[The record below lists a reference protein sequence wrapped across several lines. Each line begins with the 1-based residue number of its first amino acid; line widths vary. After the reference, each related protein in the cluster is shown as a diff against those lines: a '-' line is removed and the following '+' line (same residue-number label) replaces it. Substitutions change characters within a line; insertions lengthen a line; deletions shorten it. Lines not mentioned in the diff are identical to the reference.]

1 MKDKQVTVSA
11 HFDRVQVFENEWRF
25 LFESPEF
32 AETFCQ
38 DILEPF
44 ILKQRWYA
52 GKSSAM
58 KYIEL
63 LDFFKLED
71 EVNCFYGVLFE
82 VNFKEAFV
90 QDYFLP
96 LAFVKEQP
104 TQDSIVLAKVQ
115 LKNEIGYLIDGI
127 YLEEMRKLIFE
138 NILHNKKEKNSLVRF
153 RKGSRLKATA
163 YESSKFLG
171 VEQSN
176 TSIVFNGNYILKIFR
191 RIYVDQNPDYEI
203 SKFLTE
209 TGHFKNTPAYLGSIN
224 LNFSDKNTITLG
236 LMQELIPN
244 EGDAWSYFL
253 KVLDEVFMNLQ
264 KNKIDIKALPEIAL
278 FTKLHP
284 SDIPKD
290 FLKWTGI
297 DLFNKTATLARRT
310 AQMHIA
316 LGSETKDTSFTS
328 QNFTNDYSVWLKN
341 RLIYQFENRVNLI
354 ENNMHR
360 LDEMPLELAHEF
372 LNNKKE
378 LRTRFLDFDETKL
391 KGERIRIH
399 GDYHLGQVLVSDGDF
414 FIIDF
419 EGEPESTIR
428 DRKVKQPPLKDVA
441 GMFRSFHYAI
451 YATIFNNKDKYPQNN
466 EELFEAG
473 EKLYKYMVGV
483 FMNTYV
489 SFVQSKNLNIGY
501 QSEINFLLKYCLL
514 EKAVY
519 ELGYELNSR
528 PRWAI
533 IPLKGISNILN
544 NQD

>member
-1 MKDKQVTVSA
+1 MKEKQAINSA
-11 HFDRVQVFENEWRF
+11 TFDNVHVFENEWRF

-63 LDFFKLED
+63 LDFFKLEND
-71 EVNCFYGVLFE
+71 GNCFYGVLFE

-115 LKNEIGYLIDGI
+115 LKKEIGYLIDGI

-138 NILHNKKEKNSLVRF
+138 NIIHNKKEKNSLVKF
-153 RKGSRLKATA
+153 RKGSRLKAVS

-176 TSIVFNGNYILKIFR
+176 TSIVFNDKYILKIFR

-209 TGHFKNTPAYLGSIN
+209 TGHFKNTPAYLGSIS

-253 KVLDEVFMNLQ
+253 KVLDDVFSNIE
-264 KNKIDIKALPEIAL
+264 KNKIEINSLPEIKL
-278 FTKLHP
+278 FTRLHP
-284 SDIPKD
+284 TDIPKA
-290 FLKWTGI
+290 FLDWTGI
-297 DLFNKTATLARRT
+297 ELFKETATLGRRT
-310 AQMHIA
+310 AQ
-316 LGSETKDTSFTS
+316 
-328 QNFTNDYSVWLKN
+328 
-341 RLIYQFENRVNLI
+341 
-354 ENNMHR
+354 
-360 LDEMPLELAHEF
+360 
-372 LNNKKE
+372 
-378 LRTRFLDFDETKL
+378 
-391 KGERIRIH
+391 
-399 GDYHLGQVLVSDGDF
+399 
-414 FIIDF
+414 
-419 EGEPESTIR
+419 
-428 DRKVKQPPLKDVA
+428 
-441 GMFRSFHYAI
+441 
-451 YATIFNNKDKYPQNN
+451 
-466 EELFEAG
+466 
-473 EKLYKYMVGV
+473 
-483 FMNTYV
+483 
-489 SFVQSKNLNIGY
+489 
-501 QSEINFLLKYCLL
+501 
-514 EKAVY
+514 
-519 ELGYELNSR
+519 
-528 PRWAI
+528 
-533 IPLKGISNILN
+533 
-544 NQD
+544 